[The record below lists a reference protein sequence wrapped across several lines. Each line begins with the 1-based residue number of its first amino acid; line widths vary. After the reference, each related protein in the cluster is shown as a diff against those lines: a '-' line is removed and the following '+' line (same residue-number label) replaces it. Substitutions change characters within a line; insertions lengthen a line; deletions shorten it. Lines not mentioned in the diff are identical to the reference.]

1 MAVNVLQ
8 YVCVFVTVLYVALCM
23 CICDFVCG
31 VCVLSD
37 CTACDCKF
45 LLNECDFP
53 ICLIAQDKFRT
64 CVNKSIS
71 YLILY
76 SFIAAT
82 SGFFTETCA
91 KVKQIPA
98 LYF

>member
-1 MAVNVLQ
+1 MFCS
-8 YVCVFVTVLYVALCM
+8 VCVFVTVLYVALCM
-23 CICDFVCG
+23 CTCDCVCG
-31 VCVLSD
+31 VCVFVTVLSD

-71 YLILY
+71 YLILSY
-76 SFIAAT
+76 LIVEF
-82 SGFFTETCA
+82 
-91 KVKQIPA
+91 
-98 LYF
+98 